1 VVEARKYSGLAVDT
15 LVELTK
21 DNHADS
27 TRFNA
32 ATALLDRGY
41 GRPAQSLDLHLSA
54 TRAMVDLNRLQKGPV
69 SWRMM
74 IYLTKP
80 APKRASVMAD
90 DDLSDLEIAVLCDL
104 LEGPRA
110 NLKARK
116 RAVLDQLV
124 VKELVEPA
132 KDDPAR
138 FQLSEKAHHL
148 LAERGVG
155 ISGG

>member
-1 VVEARKYSGLAVDT
+1 MHARSMFRFRCIWLKGFQRNFARRAIDLSLPPPFLTCFNQDYRFVDAAHRGNYANAT
-15 LVELTK
+15 LRYTC
-21 DNHADS
+21 
-27 TRFNA
+27 
-32 ATALLDRGY
+32 Y
-41 GRPAQSLDLHLSA
+41 G
-54 TRAMVDLNRLQKGPV
+54 GP
-69 SWRMM
+69 
-74 IYLTKP
+74 KP
-80 APKRASVMAD
+80 APKKASVMAD